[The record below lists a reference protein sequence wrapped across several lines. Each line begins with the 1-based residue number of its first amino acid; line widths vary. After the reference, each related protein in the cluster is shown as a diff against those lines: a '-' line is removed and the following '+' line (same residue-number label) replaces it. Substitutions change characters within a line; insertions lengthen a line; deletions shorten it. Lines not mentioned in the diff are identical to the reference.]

1 MLCRGFLVA
10 LLVSIW
16 VCRVHAQQKPVV
28 KFVPPENIAS
38 ADGQGMFRAYCAVCH
53 GSDAIGGGPA
63 AGALRKRAAD
73 LTQLSRKNG
82 GKFPEFRVTQVIQG
96 YGVEA
101 AHGSRDM
108 PIWGNVFRT
117 LGDQSTVKLR
127 VANLTAYLESLQR
140 K

>member
-1 MLCRGFLVA
+1 MFCREFPVILLLAFSVGFA
-10 LLVSIW
+10 
-16 VCRVHAQQKPVV
+16 HAQPRPLLKYM
-28 KFVPPENIAS
+28 PPENISS
-38 ADGQGMFRAYCAVCH
+38 ADGPGMFRAYCAVCH

-63 AGALRKRAAD
+63 ADALKKRPAD

-127 VANLTAYLESLQR
+127 VANLTAYVESLQR